1 MTGMLASSVRQE
13 QAALG
18 EGGRVIVGV
27 DDSPGGLTA
36 LRWAVW
42 LARSAN
48 APLVAV
54 RVWALGLTRHGG
66 LRGHGVGRKHVVLT
80 FRGTAPRREAA
91 RIVKQAFGTAVGG
104 IPGDVDVTIE
114 TPEGNPGPVLTQY
127 ASANGD
133 VLVVG
138 TTPGHGVKRAVHG
151 SVSGYCGAHLPGQVS
166 VIAAGLPGQD
176 PAGPVPGY
184 QGERARSGDQG
195 SEVTR
200 SGPFRGHKLSRVRCG
215 APFVLAHSSD
225 QHLGRQR

>member
-54 RVWALGLTRHGG
+54 RVWALGLPRHGG
-66 LRGHGVGRKHVVLT
+66 LRRHGYGRGHVVLT
-80 FRGTAPRREAA
+80 FRGTVPQQAAA
-91 RIVKQAFGTAVGG
+91 RLVNQAFGTAIGG

-114 TPEGNPGPVLTQY
+114 TPEGNPGPVLTQF
-127 ASANGD
+127 ASASGD

-138 TTPGHGVKRAVHG
+138 TTPGHGMRRAVHG
-151 SVSGYCGAHLPGQVS
+151 SVSAYCAAHLPGKVS

-176 PAGPVPGY
+176 PARPAPGY
-184 QGERARSGDQG
+184 QGEPAWGGDQG
-195 SEVTR
+195 SEVNR
-200 SGPFRGHKLSRVRCG
+200 SGSPVPGTSSVG
-215 APFVLAHSSD
+215 SAAVPHSS
-225 QHLGRQR
+225 

>member
-1 MTGMLASSVRQE
+1 MTAMLASNVRQE
-13 QAALG
+13 QVALG

-27 DDSPGGLTA
+27 DDSAGGLTA
-36 LRWAVW
+36 LRWAVR

-54 RVWALGLTRHGG
+54 RVWALGLPRHGG
-66 LRGHGVGRKHVVLT
+66 LRRHDVGRKHVVLT
-80 FRGTAPRREAA
+80 FRGTLPRQEAA
-91 RIVKQAFGTAVGG
+91 RLVKQAFGTAVGG

-151 SVSGYCGAHLPGQVS
+151 SVSGYCAAHLPGQVS

-184 QGERARSGDQG
+184 QRERARSGDQG

-200 SGPFRGHKLSRVRCG
+200 SGPPAADTSSAGSAA
-215 APFVLAHSSD
+215 APHSS
-225 QHLGRQR
+225 